1 MSDDSSWFSHST
13 NPMIATSYWSEIEA
27 PVTNQFGGAA
37 FCGSRTRSI
46 AEVVDFEN
54 VNALPWR
61 P

>member
-1 MSDDSSWFSHST
+1 
-13 NPMIATSYWSEIEA
+13 MIATSYWSEIEA